1 MKDKI
6 SILFLCLLFLLSSC
20 KDNGKDMQ
28 KKAKAYYEK
37 KYDLKDVT
45 LSDPFKAGNS
55 GLFGY
60 IGVEDLAFE
69 VSDGSFIYYD
79 KEEDRFYDSKQAEQI
94 EEDFETKLLPE
105 LMKEIR
111 SPYVLKDSRIAATRY
126 ESFDECVFHEY
137 YDGDIRDYLAK
148 ERPSISDFLLTVQAQ
163 DDSKDQIASLYE
175 KMASYFKGGAE
186 VRVVKEGSSYL
197 LEENKEEYIGRDDE
211 DLIAQASIY
220 FNDRMYWHEPHY
232 VEAMEGV
239 MISSD
244 MADFILE
251 EGDIRLEEVKDGQ
264 SFQEIL
270 DASYYA
276 MPVDAKENKDGSYTV
291 RDQRHEERIVL
302 DEELPYYHLVLSD
315 RVKEKM
321 KDELF
326 PVYIKVSE
334 TWKTPLYYRYGRN
347 RGYALYKAA
356 DPDGKA
362 EFTTLHKDNLYYF
375 GTFQRIKYQDE

>member
-137 YDGDIRDYLAK
+137 YDGDIKDYLAK

-163 DDSKDQIASLYE
+163 DDSKEQIASLYE

-211 DLIAQASIY
+211 DLIAEASLY

-291 RDQRHEERIVL
+291 RDQRHEERIIL
-302 DEELPYYHLVLSD
+302 DEEFPYYRLVLSD

-347 RGYALYKAA
+347 RGYALYKTA

>member
-1 MKDKI
+1 MG
-6 SILFLCLLFLLSSC
+6 LLFFQTSC
-20 KDNGKDMQ
+20 KDKKEDIA

-37 KYDLKDVT
+37 KYDLKDAT

-79 KEEDRFYDSKQAEQI
+79 KEEDRFYDSKQAKQI

-105 LMKEIR
+105 LMEEIR

-148 ERPSISDFLLTVQAQ
+148 ERPSIPDFLLTVQAQ

-211 DLIAQASIY
+211 DLIAQASLY

-232 VEAMEGV
+232 IQAMEGV
-239 MISSD
+239 LISSD
-244 MADFILE
+244 MADFVLQ
-251 EGDIRLEEVKDGQ
+251 EGDIVLEEVKD
-264 SFQEIL
+264 SPSLQEIL
-270 DASYYA
+270 DEAYYA
-276 MPVDAKENKDGSYTV
+276 LPVEAKENKGSSYTV
-291 RDQRHEERIVL
+291 RDQKHEEHIVL
-302 DEELPYYHLVLSD
+302 DDQDLPYYRMVFSD
-315 RVKEKM
+315 RVKEKIEKEM
-321 KDELF
+321 F
-326 PVYIKVSE
+326 PVYFKVDSSMMS
-334 TWKTPLYYRYGRN
+334 PMYYRYG
-347 RGYALYKAA
+347 GGKKYQLHLAA
-356 DPDGKA
+356 ENNGKA
-362 EFTTLHKDNLYYF
+362 DFMTLHKDDLFYF
-375 GTFQRIKYQDE
+375 GTFQKVEYQDE

>member
-105 LMKEIR
+105 LLKEIR

-211 DLIAQASIY
+211 DLIAEASLY

-276 MPVDAKENKDGSYTV
+276 MLVDAKENKDGSYTV
-291 RDQRHEERIVL
+291 RDQRHEERIIL
-302 DEELPYYHLVLSD
+302 DEELPYYRLVLSD

-347 RGYALYKAA
+347 RGYALYKTA

>member
-105 LMKEIR
+105 LLKEIR

-163 DDSKDQIASLYE
+163 DDSKDQIASLYK

-211 DLIAQASIY
+211 DLIAQASLY

-302 DEELPYYHLVLSD
+302 DEELPYYRLVLSD

-321 KDELF
+321 KDEL
-326 PVYIKVSE
+326 
-334 TWKTPLYYRYGRN
+334 
-347 RGYALYKAA
+347 
-356 DPDGKA
+356 
-362 EFTTLHKDNLYYF
+362 
-375 GTFQRIKYQDE
+375 